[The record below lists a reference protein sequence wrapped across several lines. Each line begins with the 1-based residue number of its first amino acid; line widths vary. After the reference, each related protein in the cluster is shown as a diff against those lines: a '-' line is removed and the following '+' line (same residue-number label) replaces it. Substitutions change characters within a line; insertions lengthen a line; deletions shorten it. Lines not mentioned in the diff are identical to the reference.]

1 MEALKK
7 AIENRSSPLEVGSKT
22 PHRGRVVSFRVSE
35 KLIKLLEMQRASWGM
50 SLSDTV
56 RHIVEFYFLPTL
68 AQEAM
73 SMKVQEFE
81 ELNERELSGS
91 RTGNLSTIVD
101 KLVTTEAAS
110 IKGKAGALEAQRA
123 EPVLFDAKEAEEY
136 ARFLFELN
144 EQNMKHYQVIRE
156 EALAMQE
163 IASKKLLEQ
172 ARDLEQAKLPNIEE
186 VQRV

>member
-1 MEALKK
+1 MDALSK

-81 ELNERELSGS
+81 EINERELSGS
-91 RTGNLSTIVD
+91 R
-101 KLVTTEAAS
+101 
-110 IKGKAGALEAQRA
+110 KGKAGALEAQRA

-172 ARDLEQAKLPNIEE
+172 ARALEQAKLPNIEE